1 VLLLVATAVF
11 GLIIGSFLTVCIFR
25 LPFGR
30 PMGPPDWEVEE
41 EASGETVAISS
52 VAANSTAAS
61 LDAAGP
67 EVIGEVVGAA
77 HEEPSA
83 DSLSSDPKLS
93 LTYPTRSFCPECKSQ
108 LNWFHNIPLF
118 SWLALG
124 GKCAFCKVRI
134 PFRYPLVEL
143 LSALFAALS
152 FVAFGPTL
160 TAVCVYLF
168 CCMLIVISFIDIDY
182 YIIPDVISLP
192 GCVLGLIFGVVNQFT
207 GVLGWP
213 FASGM
218 VDSLL
223 GLVFGGGVLWAIAEG
238 YYRIRKREGLGLGD
252 VKLLA
257 LTGAFFGLPGA
268 LYTMFI
274 GSLLGSVIGILL
286 ILASGKRMTYQLP
299 FGPYLALGTLVYIFA
314 APLGPPWMGLSL
326 FP

>member
-1 VLLLVATAVF
+1 MRVLLLIGVAVF
-11 GLIIGSFLTVCIFR
+11 GLIIGSFLTVCIYR

-30 PMGPPDWEVEE
+30 PKGPPDWEAEEE
-41 EASGETVAISS
+41 EASATNLEASS
-52 VAANSTAAS
+52 TQEASKEEGSQEGDLHKDEANSTK
-61 LDAAGP
+61 
-67 EVIGEVVGAA
+67 E
-77 HEEPSA
+77 
-83 DSLSSDPKLS
+83 LS
-93 LTYPTRSFCPECKSQ
+93 LTYPPRSFCPECKAQ

-143 LSALFAALS
+143 LSALFAVLS
-152 FVAFGPTL
+152 LLAFGPTV
-160 TAVCVYLF
+160 TAAGVYVF

-192 GCVLGLIFGVVNQFT
+192 GIGIGLALSLVNQFYPF
-207 GVLGWP
+207 LGWP
-213 FASGM
+213 FVSGIIE
-218 VDSLL
+218 SGL
-223 GLVFGGGVLWAIAEG
+223 GVLFGGGVLYAIAEG

-286 ILASGKRMTYQLP
+286 IIASGKRMTYQLP
-299 FGPYLALGTLVYIFA
+299 FGPYLALGTIVYIFA
-314 APLGPPWMGLSL
+314 APLGPPWVFIPG